1 MGWITWPCLSTCP
14 FSGGVFQE
22 PVRQGGGLQYIE
34 RHTRVILG
42 RASICVNRLS
52 GSLKKPRQIM
62 SYEIIWEP
70 RGAVKR
76 FFGRVTS
83 HDMLQSVVDTES
95 DARFDDL
102 RYVINDFL
110 DIEELDLANID
121 IQEIAAIDGAAAKS
135 NPRITIAVVTIH
147 DEIVA
152 LTNQY
157 AGSPFNAYPIKA
169 FSTSAEAR
177 SWLGVT

>member
-1 MGWITWPCLSTCP
+1 
-14 FSGGVFQE
+14 
-22 PVRQGGGLQYIE
+22 
-34 RHTRVILG
+34 
-42 RASICVNRLS
+42 
-52 GSLKKPRQIM
+52 M

-110 DIEELDLANID
+110 DIEELDLANTD
-121 IQEIAAIDGAAAKS
+121 IQEIAAIDGAAARS

-157 AGSPFNAYPIKA
+157 ASSPFNAYPIKA
-169 FSTSAEAR
+169 FSTSAKAR
-177 SWLGVT
+177 SWLGVA